1 MSDAAPHG
9 VITWANSARPTA
21 ATAAAGRA
29 TVRPQTQQGDGLAA

>member
-1 MSDAAPHG
+1 MSDAAAHG

-21 ATAAAGRA
+21 ATAQARRA